1 MHKNAFEFCYISAT
15 ISVIVVGMFRRLPLY
30 LYLKMT
36 KKKKEKMRRPGIEPG
51 STAWKAAMLTTIPP
65 TQ

>member
-1 MHKNAFEFCYISAT
+1 MHKNACEFCYISAT

-36 KKKKEKMRRPGIEPG
+36 KKKKEKMRRPGNEPG
-51 STAWKAAMLTTIPP
+51 STAWKAAMLTTITP